1 MTDTLPD
8 TGGEL
13 LAGQPV
19 RVVERDGVTYTL
31 LGTAHVSVASVQAV
45 EQAIGSGR
53 FDAVAVELDPQRLQA
68 LTDPDAMARLDLVE
82 VIRKG
87 RVALFAANLAL
98 AAYQRRLA
106 EQLGIEPGAEL
117 KRAVALAKENGLPVY
132 LIDRDVGLTF
142 RRASQQL
149 GFFGKLKLVAGLGAG
164 LFSSEDVSA
173 EEIEKLKQGDMLES
187 SFGEFASES
196 PALYE
201 TIIGERDRYMATRLR
216 EEHDAGQHNVLA
228 VVGAGHLAGLARY
241 LETDTETPGPLRAQ
255 LEAVPKKRNIPWITL
270 AILAPRSRGRLLGAI
285 VEARDKGARI
295 VFDTNIRPAL
305 WSSPRVMT
313 AVLTAAAMV
322 CDVVMPTHGD
332 EAPLFGDKSIED
344 TAERY
349 LELGVEEVV
358 VKDGAG
364 EALVATAQE
373 RVRVAP
379 PSGASVVDATG
390 AGDSFNGAYLSARL
404 AGKSLREAAEAAHR
418 TAGIVIGHK
427 GALVD
432 PKLLSA

>member
-1 MTDTLPD
+1 MTETLNE

-19 RVVERDGVTYTL
+19 RIVERDGVRYTL

-45 EQAIGSGR
+45 EQAIGSGQ

-117 KRAVALAKENGLPVY
+117 KRAVQLAKENNLPVH

-164 LFSSEDVSA
+164 LFSSEDVGE

-187 SFGEFASES
+187 SFGEFADES
-196 PALYE
+196 PALYD

-216 EEHDAGQHNVLA
+216 EEHNAEQRNVLA
-228 VVGAGHLAGLARY
+228 VVGAGHLAGLARH
-241 LETDTETPGPLRAQ
+241 LETDTDAPGPLRAQ

-270 AILAPRSRGRLLGAI
+270 TILAVVLAGIGVGFWKGGMNMGAQMLAIWALYTGGLAGLGALLAGSHPLSI
-285 VEARDKGARI
+285 LTAIAVAPFKPFRLSIPTGAFAALVETRLRKPAYKDFMQLRDDAQTMKGWYRNRVTRI
-295 VFDTNIRPAL
+295 VLTFMLTNIGSMLGL
-305 WSSPRVMT
+305 W
-313 AVLTAAAMV
+313 LTGFTV
-322 CDVVMPTHGD
+322 YG
-332 EAPLFGDKSIED
+332 K
-344 TAERY
+344 
-349 LELGVEEVV
+349 
-358 VKDGAG
+358 
-364 EALVATAQE
+364 
-373 RVRVAP
+373 
-379 PSGASVVDATG
+379 
-390 AGDSFNGAYLSARL
+390 L
-404 AGKSLREAAEAAHR
+404 AG
-418 TAGIVIGHK
+418 
-427 GALVD
+427 
-432 PKLLSA
+432 